1 MNYNFDEIIDRRGT
15 RAVKLDAMPEGYTE
29 DAVSLWVAD
38 MDFRAAQPILDALH
52 NRVDNG
58 IFGYTMYDDPTF
70 KKAITDWFLKRY
82 QWKVAPTDIFYCPG
96 IVPAIAV
103 LVNALTEPG
112 DGILIQRPVYFPFT
126 SQVENNDRI
135 IYNNSLKFEDG
146 NYEMDFE
153 DLDAKLKDSQVKGM
167 ILCNPHNPVG
177 RVWTASELRKVVDI
191 AKKYN
196 KWIISDEIHM
206 DLTRL
211 GIEHQPLL
219 KIAPDYIDQIIT
231 CTAPTKTFNLAGL
244 CISNIVIP
252 NPDYQTK
259 WTEIMSHRYHID
271 MPSPFAI
278 EANIAAYNEGGE
290 WLDQLRAYIDGNL
303 EYIDD
308 YCKTNLPKSRVTASE
323 GTYLGWVDVRNYC
336 NDGEKL
342 GELMLKANVLFN
354 NGAMFGDEG
363 IGFLRINL
371 AAPRAV
377 VGEGMSRLKKV
388 LETLD

>member
-1 MNYNFDEIIDRRGT
+1 MNYNFDEVIDRRGT
-15 RAVKLDAMPEGYTE
+15 RSVKLEAMPDGYTE

-38 MDFRAAQPILDALH
+38 MDFRAAEPILRALH
-52 NRVDNG
+52 KRVDNG
-58 IFGYTMYDDPTF
+58 IFGYTMYDDPLF
-70 KKAITDWFLKRY
+70 KKAITDWFLNRY
-82 QWKVAPTDIFYCPG
+82 QWTVDPNDIFYCPG
-96 IVPAIAV
+96 IVPAIAG

-126 SQVENNDRI
+126 SQVENNDRV
-135 IYNNSLKFEDG
+135 IYNNPLKLQDG
-146 NYEMDFE
+146 NYEMDYE
-153 DLDAKLKDSQVKGM
+153 DLEVKLKAPQVKGM

-177 RVWTASELRKVVDI
+177 RVWTVPELRAVVDI

-211 GIEHQPLL
+211 GVDHQPLL
-219 KIAPDYIDQIIT
+219 KIAPDYSDQIIT

-252 NPDYQTK
+252 NPDYQVK
-259 WTEIMSHRYHID
+259 WNEIMSLRYHID

-278 EANIAAYNEGGE
+278 EATIAAYNEGGD
-290 WLDQLRAYIDGNL
+290 WLDQLRAYIDKNL
-303 EYIDD
+303 EYLGE
-308 YCKTNLPKSRVTASE
+308 YCRENLPKSRVIASE
-323 GTYLGWVDVRNYC
+323 GTYLGWVDLRNYC

-342 GELMLKANVLFN
+342 SELMLKANVLFN

-363 IGFLRINL
+363 VGFLRINL
-371 AAPRAV
+371 AAPQAV
-377 VGEGMSRLKKV
+377 VKEGMSRFKTV
-388 LETLD
+388 LDALG